1 MVDCDVKSS
10 FVAWTTTPWTLPSNL
25 ALCVNPQFIY
35 VYLKDPVG
43 TVFIVAKSCISVIP
57 GAMNKKKKLSDGWQI
72 CKEVAGKELKDLRY
86 RPLFSIFEVE
96 MKDTAFRVCIDDYVT
111 EGSGTGVVHQAPAYG
126 EDDYR
131 VCLAHGIISKGST
144 LPDPVD
150 ENGCFC
156 SPIPE
161 ELIGRNV
168 KDADKDIIKILKE
181 INRLVDSSRIVHSY
195 PFCWRSHTPLIYKA
209 VASYFI
215 KVEDLREK
223 LLENNK
229 QTHWVPS
236 HVKEKR
242 FHNWLENVHDWSI
255 SRNRFWGTPIP
266 VWTSPNGEE
275 IRVIGS
281 VEELERLSGEK
292 VSDLHRHFIDH
303 LEIPSSRG
311 TDYPSLRRV
320 EDVFDCWFES
330 GSMPYAQQ
338 HYPFENKQYF
348 ERNFPADFVAEGLD
362 QTRGWFYT
370 LMVLSTG
377 LFDRPAFKN
386 LICNG
391 S

>member
-1 MVDCDVKSS
+1 
-10 FVAWTTTPWTLPSNL
+10 
-25 ALCVNPQFIY
+25 
-35 VYLKDPVG
+35 
-43 TVFIVAKSCISVIP
+43 
-57 GAMNKKKKLSDGWQI
+57 
-72 CKEVAGKELKDLRY
+72 
-86 RPLFSIFEVE
+86 

-386 LICNG
+386 LIVMVLF
-391 S
+391 

>member
-1 MVDCDVKSS
+1 MRM
-10 FVAWTTTPWTLPSNL
+10 A
-25 ALCVNPQFIY
+25 A
-35 VYLKDPVG
+35 
-43 TVFIVAKSCISVIP
+43 
-57 GAMNKKKKLSDGWQI
+57 
-72 CKEVAGKELKDLRY
+72 
-86 RPLFSIFEVE
+86 
-96 MKDTAFRVCIDDYVT
+96 
-111 EGSGTGVVHQAPAYG
+111 
-126 EDDYR
+126 
-131 VCLAHGIISKGST
+131 
-144 LPDPVD
+144 
-150 ENGCFC
+150 FC

-275 IRVIGS
+275 IRN
-281 VEELERLSGEK
+281 
-292 VSDLHRHFIDH
+292 
-303 LEIPSSRG
+303 
-311 TDYPSLRRV
+311 
-320 EDVFDCWFES
+320 WF
-330 GSMPYAQQ
+330 
-338 HYPFENKQYF
+338 
-348 ERNFPADFVAEGLD
+348 
-362 QTRGWFYT
+362 
-370 LMVLSTG
+370 
-377 LFDRPAFKN
+377 
-386 LICNG
+386 C
-391 S
+391 